1 MNINRIFKNIEYTT
15 KEMLGY
21 FLVAN
26 KKVQEKQE
34 LTLREYIRQLVLA
47 IESIDRKY
55 ILTEID
61 VSKIADFPFAHI
73 LNNEE
78 MMCYGLIVFY
88 NLLNSNK
95 HVTEPD
101 IISQTETEMRLY
113 SSRKII
119 DKAEKLLDKIEEN

>member
-1 MNINRIFKNIEYTT
+1 MKINRIFKNIEYTT
-15 KEMLGY
+15 KEMVGY

-34 LTLREYIRQLVLA
+34 LNLKEYIRQLVIA
-47 IESIDRKY
+47 IESIDKKY

-61 VSKIADFPFAHI
+61 VSKIAEFPFAHI

-78 MMCYGLIVFY
+78 VMCYGLIVFY
-88 NLLNSNK
+88 NLLHSNK
-95 HVTEPD
+95 HITESD

-113 SSRKII
+113 SSRNII

>member
-1 MNINRIFKNIEYTT
+1 MNINKIFKNIEYTT

-34 LTLREYIRQLVLA
+34 LILKEYIRQLVIA
-47 IESIDRKY
+47 IESIDKKY

-61 VSKIADFPFAHI
+61 VSKIAEFPFAHI

-95 HVTEPD
+95 HITESD

-119 DKAEKLLDKIEEN
+119 DKAEELLDKIEEN

>member
-15 KEMLGY
+15 KEMVGY

-34 LTLREYIRQLVLA
+34 LNLKEYIRQLVIA
-47 IESIDRKY
+47 IESIDKKY

-61 VSKIADFPFAHI
+61 VSKIAEFPFAHI

-78 MMCYGLIVFY
+78 VMCYGLIVFY
-88 NLLNSNK
+88 NLLHSNK
-95 HVTEPD
+95 H
-101 IISQTETEMRLY
+101 I
-113 SSRKII
+113 
-119 DKAEKLLDKIEEN
+119 

>member
-1 MNINRIFKNIEYTT
+1 MNINKIFKNIEYTT

-21 FLVAN
+21 FLGAN

-34 LTLREYIRQLVLA
+34 LTLKEYIRQLVIA
-47 IESIDRKY
+47 IESIDKKY

-78 MMCYGLIVFY
+78 MMCYGLSVFY

-95 HVTEPD
+95 HITESD

>member
-1 MNINRIFKNIEYTT
+1 MNINKIFKNIEYTT

-34 LTLREYIRQLVLA
+34 LTLKEYIRQLVIA
-47 IESIDRKY
+47 IESIDKKY

-61 VSKIADFPFAHI
+61 VGKIADFPFAHI

-78 MMCYGLIVFY
+78 MMCYGLSVFY

-95 HVTEPD
+95 HITESD

>member
-1 MNINRIFKNIEYTT
+1 MNINKIFKNIEYTT

-26 KKVQEKQE
+26 KKAQEKQE
-34 LTLREYIRQLVLA
+34 LTLKEYIRQLVIA
-47 IESIDRKY
+47 IESIDKKY

-78 MMCYGLIVFY
+78 MMCYGLSVFY

-95 HVTEPD
+95 HITESD

>member
-1 MNINRIFKNIEYTT
+1 MNINKIFKNIEYTT

-34 LTLREYIRQLVLA
+34 LTLKEYIRQLVIA
-47 IESIDRKY
+47 IESIDKKY

-61 VSKIADFPFAHI
+61 ISNIADFPFAHI

-78 MMCYGLIVFY
+78 MMCYGLSVFY

-95 HVTEPD
+95 HITESD

>member
-1 MNINRIFKNIEYTT
+1 MNINKIFKNIEYTT

-34 LTLREYIRQLVLA
+34 LTLKEYIRQLVIA
-47 IESIDRKY
+47 IESIDKKY

-61 VSKIADFPFAHI
+61 VSKIAKFPFAHI

-78 MMCYGLIVFY
+78 IMCYGLIVFY
-88 NLLNSNK
+88 NLLHSNK
-95 HVTEPD
+95 HITESD

>member
-1 MNINRIFKNIEYTT
+1 MNINKIFKNIEYTT

-34 LTLREYIRQLVLA
+34 LTLKEYIRQLVIA
-47 IESIDRKY
+47 IESIDKKY

-61 VSKIADFPFAHI
+61 VSKIADFLFAHI

-78 MMCYGLIVFY
+78 MMCYGLSVFY

-95 HVTEPD
+95 HITESD

>member
-1 MNINRIFKNIEYTT
+1 MNINKIFKNIEYTT

-34 LTLREYIRQLVLA
+34 ITLKEYIRQLVIA
-47 IESIDRKY
+47 IESIDKKY
-55 ILTEID
+55 ILTGID
-61 VSKIADFPFAHI
+61 VSKIAEFPFAHI

-95 HVTEPD
+95 HITESD

>member
-1 MNINRIFKNIEYTT
+1 MNINKIFKNIEYTT

-34 LTLREYIRQLVLA
+34 LTLKEYIRQLVIA
-47 IESIDRKY
+47 IESIDKKY

-78 MMCYGLIVFY
+78 MMCYGLCVFY

-95 HVTEPD
+95 HITESD

>member
-1 MNINRIFKNIEYTT
+1 MNINKIFKNIEYTT

-26 KKVQEKQE
+26 KKVQEKRE
-34 LTLREYIRQLVLA
+34 LTLKEYIRQLVIA
-47 IESIDRKY
+47 IESIDKKY

-78 MMCYGLIVFY
+78 MMCYGLSVFY

-95 HVTEPD
+95 HITESD

>member
-1 MNINRIFKNIEYTT
+1 MNINKIFKNIVYTT

-34 LTLREYIRQLVLA
+34 LTLKEYIRQLVIA
-47 IESIDRKY
+47 IESIDKKY

-78 MMCYGLIVFY
+78 MMCYGLSVFY

-95 HVTEPD
+95 HITESD